1 MMPSLASYFSEART
15 IVEDL
20 GLPDDAQEVSAIRVY
35 PAEGTSPEMAAH
47 TFRTAMTA
55 VEVQEFYDSRCN
67 ALDMTAPPEDWL
79 QHSPEMI
86 CVRSAA
92 DPADARVYVYA
103 DCDVTACLVTVEVR
117 I

>member
-1 MMPSLASYFSEART
+1 MPH
-15 IVEDL
+15 
-20 GLPDDAQEVSAIRVY
+20 DAHDVSAIHVY

-55 VEVQEFYDSRCN
+55 VEVREFYDGRCN
-67 ALDMTAPPEDWL
+67 ALDMTTPPEDWL
-79 QHSPEMI
+79 QHSPDMI

-92 DPADARVYVYA
+92 DPADARVYLNA
-103 DCDVTACLVTVEVR
+103 DCDATVCLVTIEVR